1 MSDMVQSESITSLS
15 EAAQEALERSLT
27 LPDARQ
33 RRDDVDQ
40 EDPRGAE
47 ELETYFES
55 LDALIGLLEVHI
67 AEAATRQMEVPKA
80 KEPRPFVPPDPP
92 PNDPM
97 VVADQLYEDIVWLFA
112 VNDGEGALISLER
125 MLQMGEPKGEAKE
138 FVDGNEAK
146 LLQLYEDYMGP
157 FDKWVSRGPMN
168 PREDMPSSYL
178 TQGSLSEIYELVAE
192 GKTIQDMMDESPL
205 SPLLTC
211 ATLKQLHRSH
221 AVEIS

>member
-1 MSDMVQSESITSLS
+1 MVPSESATSLS
-15 EAAQEALERSLT
+15 ETAQDHLERVLSLSG
-27 LPDARQ
+27 ARK
-33 RRDDVDQ
+33 RRDDIDEQ
-40 EDPRGAE
+40 DPRGAE
-47 ELETYFES
+47 ELESYFEP
-55 LDALIGLLEVHI
+55 LDALLGLLEVHI
-67 AEAATRQMEVPKA
+67 AEAATRQMDVAEVPA
-80 KEPRPFVPPDPP
+80 TRPFVPPDPP
-92 PNDPM
+92 PNDPARA
-97 VVADQLYEDIVWLFA
+97 ADQLYEDIVWLFA

-125 MLQMGEPKGEAKE
+125 MLQMGEPRGEAKE
-138 FVDGNEAK
+138 FVDGNETK

-178 TQGSLSEIYELVAE
+178 SQGSLAEIYDLVSE
-192 GKTIQDMMDESPL
+192 GKTIQDMMDDSPL